1 MTVIFF
7 FLFQANSTS
16 LSACSANKWKGFV
29 ERFCL
34 QTIKK
39 ANICGRLKI
48 NELNNLNHSLTLQ
61 KMQLEI
67 NKEFYVWEETAAGF
81 PITLVGPNCYAIQS
95 TLKEVNLSSNS
106 NLNASV
112 VSNSSKVAM
121 FKSLKFVKA
130 S

>member
-1 MTVIFF
+1 MRI
-7 FLFQANSTS
+7 NE
-16 LSACSANKWKGFV
+16 KGLLNVFV
-29 ERFCL
+29 L

-67 NKEFYVWEETAAGF
+67 NKEFYVWEETAAGL

-106 NLNASV
+106 NLNALV
-112 VSNSSKVAM
+112 ISNSSKVAM